1 MVLVWR
7 WIVRIKRTAEKV
19 KVCFPVNDYKTN
31 EWVTLDSIDDLSKM
45 SDRIIQ
51 SFRMASFEKSYGDST
66 NDNQNVVKHEKTANK
81 PQV

>member
-1 MVLVWR
+1 M
-7 WIVRIKRTAEKV
+7 
-19 KVCFPVNDYKTN
+19 NDYKTN

-66 NDNQNVVKHEKTANK
+66 NDVVKHEKTANK

>member
-1 MVLVWR
+1 M
-7 WIVRIKRTAEKV
+7 
-19 KVCFPVNDYKTN
+19 NDYKTN

-66 NDNQNVVKHEKTANK
+66 NDVVSTKK
-81 PQV
+81 PQINRKSESA